1 MKYHDILKWDVGEDI
16 ELAMKNRNNTG
27 HQCSVDELDV
37 NRENLQTADFAG
49 NILFKNTKK
58 RNVIVDK

>member
-1 MKYHDILKWDVGEDI
+1 
-16 ELAMKNRNNTG
+16 MKNRNNTG

-37 NRENLQTADFAG
+37 NGENLCS

-58 RNVIVDK
+58 LNVVVEE